1 MARRPIAQRIA
12 ELEERKR
19 SLVARLG
26 KEERVRDTR
35 RKILLGA
42 FVLHRLAQS
51 HDAAFLDQLRQWLEA
66 ELPGFLVRQKD
77 LELFRDDLLKRERL
91 GDEA

>member
-1 MARRPIAQRIA
+1 
-12 ELEERKR
+12 LEERKR

-42 FVLHRLAQS
+42 FVLHRLTQS
-51 HDAAFLDQLRQWLEA
+51 HDAAFLNQLRQWLKA

-77 LELFRDDLLKRERL
+77 LELFRDDLLKRERP